1 MRRTILLALFAALLL
16 VPTTTAHA
24 QGREDILRDC
34 ADDGILQG
42 TYSPTKL
49 RDARNNIPAELEE
62 YSDCR
67 DVLSREIS
75 AKTSASSGGGG
86 GGGGTSGGG
95 TGGST
100 GGDSG
105 GTGGGTT
112 SAPSA
117 TATPGN
123 APKRTG
129 KDVGVQV
136 GPSTPEDWQAI
147 DGAIEKGGEAVPVN
161 GRPISPAASVGRNGL
176 PGTVVVVLA
185 LLAAAALA
193 TTVPFVRRRVLTRA
207 KPI

>member
-34 ADDGILQG
+34 ADDGILQE
-42 TYSPTKL
+42 TYSASKM

-67 DVLSREIS
+67 DVLSRAIS
-75 AKTSASSGGGG
+75 AKTAASSNSGGNDG
-86 GGGGTSGGG
+86 SGGG

-100 GGDSG
+100 GGTSG
-105 GTGGGTT
+105 GTGGGT
-112 SAPSA
+112 SDPSA
-117 TATPGN
+117 TATPGS
-123 APKRTG
+123 APQRTG

-136 GPSTPEDWQAI
+136 GPSTPEDWKAI
-147 DGAIEKGGEAVPVN
+147 DGAIEKGGEPVPIN
-161 GRPISPAASVGRNGL
+161 GRPISPAASVGRNGM

-185 LLAAAALA
+185 LLAAAAIA
-193 TTVPFVRRRVLTRA
+193 TVVPFVRRRVLTRSS
-207 KPI
+207 PI

>member
-34 ADDGILQG
+34 ADDGILQES
-42 TYSPTKL
+42 YSASKM

-67 DVLSREIS
+67 DVLSRGIS
-75 AKTSASSGGGG
+75 AKTSASNNGGG
-86 GGGGTSGGG
+86 SNDNS
-95 TGGST
+95 GGST
-100 GGDSG
+100 GGTTNSDSG
-105 GTGGGTT
+105 GTGGGT
-112 SAPSA
+112 SEPSA
-117 TATPGN
+117 TATPGS
-123 APKRTG
+123 APQRTG

-136 GPSTPEDWQAI
+136 GPSTPEDWKAI
-147 DGAIEKGGEAVPVN
+147 DGAIEKGGEAVPIN
-161 GRPISPAASVGRNGL
+161 GRPISPAASVGRNGM

-185 LLAAAALA
+185 LLAAAAIA